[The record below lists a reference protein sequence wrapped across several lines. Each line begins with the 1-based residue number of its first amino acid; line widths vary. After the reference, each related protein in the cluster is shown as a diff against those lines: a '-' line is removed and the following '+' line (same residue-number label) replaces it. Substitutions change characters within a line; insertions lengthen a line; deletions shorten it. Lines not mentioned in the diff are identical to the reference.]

1 MKLLRSWLKC
11 GVVSTYLVHVI
22 HLLSAEHAVYWKEIS
37 WWLRSS
43 SNCLSVASQ
52 NRFLQNRGI
61 AHELAGKYYISQ
73 GEEFWAR
80 YHLEKAEL
88 SFSDW
93 GAILKVDQLREQ
105 KKIARRVITINKLAL
120 VFLTLSCCHY
130 YLFKIFM
137 GLKCL
142 INFVERIFMGLKCLI
157 NYCRKSELKVE
168 LIELSFEVLWE

>member
-1 MKLLRSWLKC
+1 M
-11 GVVSTYLVHVI
+11 
-22 HLLSAEHAVYWKEIS
+22 
-37 WWLRSS
+37 
-43 SNCLSVASQ
+43 
-52 NRFLQNRGI
+52 
-61 AHELAGKYYISQ
+61 
-73 GEEFWAR
+73 
-80 YHLEKAEL
+80 EKAEL